1 MKEEEKI
8 RLDIKAICDKYSF
21 LNIKSDSLK
30 DIINLEVER
39 SLKIVEKDPTLKF
52 SIILK
57 KSLEE
62 RFKIIMGKLLKKKQ
76 FTFIENLLK
85 KMEITDDTD
94 LAFCELEQFLS
105 YFDDTAF
112 DEELYST
119 LLNYNEIFLLVELLS
134 KNNIATNNI
143 RIKKLIKIYRQND
156 FRDYEPNFNNFEGI
170 FWKNIKDYPVLGE
183 EETKMLLEKAHL
195 GDKAAQDKIVLHNQ
209 RLIMFVIRKH
219 YISFTRA
226 ISYYDLFQE
235 GVLGLIRAINKYD
248 PKLYASFANY
258 AIIWI
263 NNMIGRYIKDN
274 ISIISSPYRI
284 KEMVRKFKNYIKEYY
299 IANGK
304 EPSIKDIAKEFSLT
318 ENRALEIMNYISM
331 MGVQSLDMTTTDDD
345 KSSIY
350 DVIKD
355 PNVDVLNDT
364 IDLTIHKDLIKLID
378 DSPLT
383 DNEVLTLI
391 MRYNLDGR
399 GYRTL
404 ERVALLLGGMTREN
418 VRKMQDYALKILKR
432 ASLPLRLDEYLELN
446 NGMITC
452 DDLPKERKRNKRR
465 TLSFKDAIKK
475 IEELEKECSVNLGK
489 SIFDYLGS
497 DVNASL
503 ILNSLNDKE
512 KAFVYHYFGENLE
525 KRILNSMLGKTEK
538 TILNGKIIPKIKK
551 KLKDK

>member
-8 RLDIKAICDKYSF
+8 SLDIKAICDKYSF
-21 LNIKSDSLK
+21 LNIKSDSLN

-76 FTFIENLLK
+76 FTFIENLLN

-112 DEELYST
+112 SEEFYST

-143 RIKKLIKIYRQND
+143 HIKKLIKIYRQND

-170 FWKNIKDYPVLGE
+170 FWKNIKDYPVLEE

-195 GDKAAQDKIVLHNQ
+195 GDKDAQDKIVLHNQ

-219 YISFTRA
+219 YISFTRT

-299 IANGK
+299 IINGR

-331 MGVQSLDMTTTDDD
+331 MGVQSLDMTSTDDD

-350 DVIKD
+350 DAIKD

-446 NGMITC
+446 NDMINC

-475 IEELEKECSVNLGK
+475 IEELEKGYSVNFGK

-525 KRILNSMLGKTEK
+525 KRVLNSTFGKKEK

-551 KLKDK
+551 KLKYK

>member
-8 RLDIKAICDKYSF
+8 SLDIKAICDKYSF

-76 FTFIENLLK
+76 FTFIENLLN

-143 RIKKLIKIYRQND
+143 HIKKLIKIYRQND

-170 FWKNIKDYPVLGE
+170 FWKNIKDYPVLEE

-195 GDKAAQDKIVLHNQ
+195 GDKDAQDKIVLHNQ

-219 YISFTRA
+219 YISFTRT

-299 IANGK
+299 IINGS

-331 MGVQSLDMTTTDDD
+331 MGVQSLDMTFTDDD

-350 DVIKD
+350 DAIKD

-432 ASLPLRLDEYLELN
+432 AALPLRLDEYLELN
-446 NGMITC
+446 NDMINC

-475 IEELEKECSVNLGK
+475 IEELEKGYSVNLGK

-525 KRILNSMLGKTEK
+525 KRVLNSTFGKKEK

-551 KLKDK
+551 KLKYK

>member
-8 RLDIKAICDKYSF
+8 SLDIKAICDKYSF

-76 FTFIENLLK
+76 FTFIENLLN

-112 DEELYST
+112 SEEFYST

-143 RIKKLIKIYRQND
+143 HIKKLIKIYRQND

-170 FWKNIKDYPVLGE
+170 FWKNIKDYPVLEE

-195 GDKAAQDKIVLHNQ
+195 GDKDAQDKIVLHNQ

-219 YISFTRA
+219 YISFTRT

-299 IANGK
+299 IINGR

-331 MGVQSLDMTTTDDD
+331 MGVQSLDMTSTDDD

-350 DVIKD
+350 DAIKD

-432 ASLPLRLDEYLELN
+432 AALPLRLDEYLELN
-446 NGMITC
+446 NDMITC

-475 IEELEKECSVNLGK
+475 IEELEKG
-489 SIFDYLGS
+489 
-497 DVNASL
+497 
-503 ILNSLNDKE
+503 
-512 KAFVYHYFGENLE
+512 
-525 KRILNSMLGKTEK
+525 
-538 TILNGKIIPKIKK
+538 
-551 KLKDK
+551 